1 MGSRKKKKKGSYK
14 RLQKTMRKL
23 MDIVIQY
30 KDQDERVLSDPFM
43 KLPTKKELPDYYEV
57 IKRPVDISKIL
68 NKIND
73 EKVMMVRM
81 ECLIMFC
88 NNFLSLTV

>member
-30 KDQDERVLSDPFM
+30 KDQDERVLSEPFM
-43 KLPTKKELPDYYEV
+43 KLPTKKELPDYYEI

-73 EKVMMVRM
+73 EKVI
-81 ECLIMFC
+81 LKHSFNDIIQ
-88 NNFLSLTV
+88 

>member
-1 MGSRKKKKKGSYK
+1 
-14 RLQKTMRKL
+14 MRKL

-30 KDQDERVLSDPFM
+30 KDQDERVLSEPFM
-43 KLPTKKELPDYYEV
+43 KLPTKKELPDYYEI

-73 EKVMMVRM
+73 EKVI
-81 ECLIMFC
+81 LKHSFNDIIQ
-88 NNFLSLTV
+88 